1 MRLLTKSE
9 VENIS
14 GGYNGNGPSSGM
26 TDGGGVVSGS
36 SGGSSFYLT
45 LVCMKKS
52 SPVFMFVTTFFCGL
66 LTFAILSR
74 IGVYFTF
81 SILEIPLWLA
91 NWIAGVAMIVGLVR
105 IVEIVYYVL
114 LPKISG
120 RLKN

>member
-1 MRLLTKSE
+1 
-9 VENIS
+9 
-14 GGYNGNGPSSGM
+14 
-26 TDGGGVVSGS
+26 
-36 SGGSSFYLT
+36 
-45 LVCMKKS
+45 MKKS
-52 SPVFMFVTTFFCGL
+52 SPVFILVTTLFCGL
-66 LTFAILSR
+66 LTFVILSR

-91 NWIAGVAMIVGLVR
+91 NWIAGVAIIVGLVR

>member
-1 MRLLTKSE
+1 
-9 VENIS
+9 
-14 GGYNGNGPSSGM
+14 
-26 TDGGGVVSGS
+26 
-36 SGGSSFYLT
+36 
-45 LVCMKKS
+45 MKKS
-52 SPVFMFVTTFFCGL
+52 SPVFLFVTTFFCGL

-91 NWIAGVAMIVGLVR
+91 NWIAGVAIIVGLVR
-105 IVEIVYYVL
+105 IVEIIYYVL